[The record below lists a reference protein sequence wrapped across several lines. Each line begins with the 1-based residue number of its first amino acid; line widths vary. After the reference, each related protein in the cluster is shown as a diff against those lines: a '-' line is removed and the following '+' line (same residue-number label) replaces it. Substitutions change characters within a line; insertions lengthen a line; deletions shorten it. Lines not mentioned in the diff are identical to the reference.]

1 MPSIFTN
8 FNPSTAAAIMEQRH
22 LPDEE
27 IEQAVTQFIEL
38 LCFPF
43 RQLKPGEDPKPIFA
57 LMLRALEDPEGLKR
71 DLIAHARSQDPE
83 KIKADISAL
92 ADMVRS
98 PRKFIADLVK
108 DSVPAGTP
116 GKRPQITEAK
126 EQQMIQ
132 LGRSL
137 LPAAEAL
144 IHLRQSATKR
154 SIRDSVE
161 YLAADF
167 PEQAQ
172 LLLAHLNAVESF
184 FSQKI
189 TQPKSSA
196 AKSKKLVFQVLAM
209 HFGITASYAER
220 WLSPSLKNSQRVSQ
234 KL

>member
-1 MPSIFTN
+1 MEHRH
-8 FNPSTAAAIMEQRH
+8 ST
-22 LPDEE
+22 DEE
-27 IEQAVTQFIEL
+27 IEQAVAQFIEL

-43 RQLKPGEDPKPIFA
+43 RQLKPGEDPKPIVA

-83 KIKADISAL
+83 KIKGDISAL

-108 DSVPAGTP
+108 GSVPAGTP

-161 YLAADF
+161 YLAADY

-172 LLLAHLNAVESF
+172 LLLTHLNAVEAF
-184 FSQKI
+184 FFQKI
-189 TQPKSSA
+189 KHPKSSA
-196 AKSKKLVFQVLAM
+196 ARAKKLIFQVLAR

-220 WLSPSLKNSQRVSQ
+220 WLGPSLKSS
-234 KL
+234 